1 MWGLMWRPKPENST
15 DPGDKGGMVNFFY
28 MTSRAM
34 GLTMDF
40 NTMMVLTMV
49 LRHSLTTLRKLG
61 LAKILPIDNNIW
73 LHKVFGWTLFVQA
86 WLHTIAH
93 LFNIGFNVSPSFNPD
108 ADPVYWARR
117 NFKLAGY
124 RLLPAYKPPEGC
136 RLNRMPSNI
145 TESEFNSSYPELMK
159 DFPYDNLSITQ
170 HPLGLIVGQICE
182 NPLEQAYGFTD
193 YLFKTTPGLFGLMD
207 GYAFPTGMCFYSL
220 FIL

>member
-1 MWGLMWRPKPENST
+1 MWRPKPENST

-86 WLHTIAH
+86 WIHTIAH
-93 LFNIGFNVSPSFNPD
+93 LFNLGFNVSPAFHDD

-124 RLLPAYKPPEGC
+124 RLLPAYKPPKGC
-136 RLNRMPSNI
+136 ELNKVL
-145 TESEFNSSYPELMK
+145 TESDLNNSYPELRD
-159 DFPYDNLSITQ
+159 DFPYYGQNITQ
-170 HPLGLIVGQICE
+170 HDLGLIVGQKCDKPE
-182 NPLEQAYGFTD
+182 SAYSFTD
-193 YLFKTTPGLFGLMD
+193 YLFTSAPGLFGLID
-207 GYAFPTGMCFYSL
+207 GYAFPTGMCFSSL
-220 FIL
+220 FTL

>member
-1 MWGLMWRPKPENST
+1 MWRPKPENST

-86 WLHTIAH
+86 WIHTIAH
-93 LFNIGFNVSPSFNPD
+93 LFNLGFNVSPAFHDD

-124 RLLPAYKPPEGC
+124 RLLPAYNPPKGC
-136 RLNRMPSNI
+136 ELNKVNV
-145 TESEFNSSYPELMK
+145 TESVFNNSYPELLD
-159 DFPYDNLSITQ
+159 DFPYDGQNVFE
-170 HPLGLIVGQICE
+170 HEHGLIVGQKCDKPE
-182 NPLEQAYGFTD
+182 SAYSFTD
-193 YLFKTTPGLFGLMD
+193 YLFTTAPGLFGFID
-207 GYAFPTGMCFYSL
+207 GFAFPTGMCFYSL
-220 FIL
+220 FTL

>member
-93 LFNIGFNVSPSFNPD
+93 LFNLGFNVSPEFHAD

-117 NFKLAGY
+117 NFRLAGY
-124 RLLPAYKPPEGC
+124 RLLPAYRPPEGC
-136 RLNRMPSNI
+136 KLNIFDNFTKFS
-145 TESEFNSSYPELMK
+145 SSYPELME
-159 DFPYDNLSITQ
+159 DFPYYEQCDTQ
-170 HPLGLIVGQICE
+170 HDLGLIVGQKCE
-182 NPLEQAYGFTD
+182 KNATIYRMTD
-193 YLFKTTPGLFGLMD
+193 YLFGTAPGLFGLID
-207 GYAFPTGMCFYSL
+207 GYAFPTGMCFYSI
-220 FIL
+220 FTP

>member
-1 MWGLMWRPKPENST
+1 MWRPKPENST

-86 WLHTIAH
+86 WIHTIAH
-93 LFNIGFNVSPSFNPD
+93 LFNLGFNVSPAFHDD

-124 RLLPAYKPPEGC
+124 RLLPAYKPPKGC
-136 RLNRMPSNI
+136 EPNI
-145 TESEFNSSYPELMK
+145 VTESDFNNYYTELMD
-159 DFPYDNLSITQ
+159 DFPYDGQNVSE
-170 HPLGLIVGQICE
+170 HKLGLIVGQKCNE
-182 NPLEQAYGFTD
+182 NATVYSFTD
-193 YLFKTTPGLFGLMD
+193 YLFTSTPGLFGLID

-220 FIL
+220 FTL

>member
-93 LFNIGFNVSPSFNPD
+93 LFNLGFNVSPEFHAD

-117 NFKLAGY
+117 NFRLAGY
-124 RLLPAYKPPEGC
+124 RLLPAYRPPEGC
-136 RLNRMPSNI
+136 KLNIFDNFTKFR
-145 TESEFNSSYPELMK
+145 SSYPELME
-159 DFPYDNLSITQ
+159 DFPYYGQNIIQ
-170 HPLGLIVGQICE
+170 HDFGLIVGQKCE
-182 NPLEQAYGFTD
+182 KNATIYRMTD
-193 YLFKTTPGLFGLMD
+193 YLFGTAPGLFGLID
-207 GYAFPTGMCFYSL
+207 GYAFPTGMCFYSI
-220 FIL
+220 FTP

>member
-93 LFNIGFNVSPSFNPD
+93 LFNLGFNVSPEFHAD

-117 NFKLAGY
+117 NFRLAGY
-124 RLLPAYKPPEGC
+124 RLLPAYRPPKGC
-136 RLNRMPSNI
+136 EPNKFDDF
-145 TESEFNSSYPELMK
+145 TKFKSSYPELME
-159 DFPYDNLSITQ
+159 DFPYYEQN
-170 HPLGLIVGQICE
+170 LGLIVGQKCE
-182 NPLEQAYGFTD
+182 KNATIYRMTD
-193 YLFKTTPGLFGLMD
+193 YLFGTAPGLFGLID
-207 GYAFPTGMCFYSL
+207 GYAFPTGMCFYSI
-220 FIL
+220 FTP

>member
-15 DPGDKGGMVNFFY
+15 DPEDKGGMVNFFY

-93 LFNIGFNVSPSFNPD
+93 LFNLGFNVSPEFHAD

-117 NFKLAGY
+117 NFRLAGY
-124 RLLPAYKPPEGC
+124 RLLPAYRPPEGC
-136 RLNRMPSNI
+136 KLNKFDNFTKFR
-145 TESEFNSSYPELMK
+145 SSYPELME
-159 DFPYDNLSITQ
+159 DFPYYGQNITQ
-170 HPLGLIVGQICE
+170 HNLSLIVGQKCDKNATI
-182 NPLEQAYGFTD
+182 YRMTD
-193 YLFKTTPGLFGLMD
+193 YLFGTAPGLFGLID
-207 GYAFPTGMCFYSL
+207 GYAFPTGMCFYSI
-220 FIL
+220 FTP

>member
-1 MWGLMWRPKPENST
+1 MWLPKPEDST

-40 NTMMVLTMV
+40 NTMMVLTLV

-93 LFNIGFNVSPSFNPD
+93 LFNLGFNVSPAFHPD

-124 RLLPAYKPPEGC
+124 RLLEGYNPPENC
-136 RLNRMPSNI
+136 KINKFVNF
-145 TESEFNSSYPELMK
+145 TKFKSSYPELME
-159 DFPYDNLSITQ
+159 DFPYDEQNITE
-170 HPLGLIVGQICE
+170 HKLGLIVGQICD
-182 NPLEQAYGFTD
+182 PPVSAYNFTD
-193 YLFKTTPGLFGLMD
+193 YLFTTSPGLFGLFD
-207 GYAFPTGMCFYSL
+207 GFAFPTGMCIYSL
-220 FIL
+220 FTL